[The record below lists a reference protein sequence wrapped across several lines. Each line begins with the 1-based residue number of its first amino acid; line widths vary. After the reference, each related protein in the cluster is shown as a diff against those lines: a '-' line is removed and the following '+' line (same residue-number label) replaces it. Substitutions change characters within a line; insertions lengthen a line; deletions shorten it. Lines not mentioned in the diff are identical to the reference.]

1 MDNDYYSQFYKVKEI
16 FSKNMDKKQK
26 CELITSIFQSI
37 REAMQ
42 LDSDDSDKEEILLGL
57 ARLGEKAASL
67 PIKRAKRQWIK
78 EWRKNRCDRGS
89 FAFLNKELLVHDEQ
103 SYRNFLRVSKSQ
115 FDYLLSLIANEIQRS
130 DSTMRAAIPAA
141 EKLALTLRFL
151 STGES
156 YVSLDYQTRLSKS
169 SISSIV
175 PEVCSALYNKLKSS
189 YLKFPNSNSEWE
201 AIAKEFAVKWQF
213 PNCIG
218 ALDGTRSIILLALVD
233 ANSKFIFV
241 DVGCNGRSNDAGV
254 FLQSKLRDVLQEEKE
269 IPKAA
274 SIGNDRRLPYV
285 VVGDDAFPL
294 QMHLMKPYPYHTQ
307 CQEKQVFNQRLSRAR
322 HVVEHAFG
330 ILSNRFRVLLA
341 PINLKVATVEKIVLT
356 CCALHNYLIE
366 NGEMF
371 TDERVNAE
379 TVNNNHSTDSDV
391 FYNPR
396 KGAAE
401 NVREQFLKYFNEEG
415 KLDWLHNK

>member
-1 MDNDYYSQFYKVKEI
+1 
-16 FSKNMDKKQK
+16 MDKKQK

-67 PIKRAKRQWIK
+67 PIKRAKREWIK

-169 SISSIV
+169 SISCIV
-175 PEVCSALYNKLKSS
+175 PGVCSALYNKLKSS

-218 ALDGTRSIILLALVD
+218 ALD
-233 ANSKFIFV
+233 
-241 DVGCNGRSNDAGV
+241 
-254 FLQSKLRDVLQEEKE
+254 
-269 IPKAA
+269 
-274 SIGNDRRLPYV
+274 
-285 VVGDDAFPL
+285 
-294 QMHLMKPYPYHTQ
+294 
-307 CQEKQVFNQRLSRAR
+307 
-322 HVVEHAFG
+322 
-330 ILSNRFRVLLA
+330 A
-341 PINLKVATVEKIVLT
+341 PINLKVATVEEIVLT

-391 FYNPR
+391 FYN
-396 KGAAE
+396 
-401 NVREQFLKYFNEEG
+401 L
-415 KLDWLHNK
+415 NKK